1 MVDRLVEKNQSNNQ
15 QIQKLRKQRIDNGDC
30 PYCGNPNLTGGYLC
44 IVCKERARNYQ
55 RAFRLTDKSKEYNR
69 QYRKKLSYK
78 EQKRNYQK
86 RRRLTDV
93 NFKLVWL
100 LRNRLNSAL
109 KRNFKTGSAIR
120 DLGCSINR
128 LRKHLEDQ
136 FTPGMSWENH
146 GTGKDKWNIDH
157 IVPFALVDLAKRQD
171 ILRVCHYSNL
181 RPMWQSENIR
191 RQFSENQVRGE
202 MP

>member
-1 MVDRLVEKNQSNNQ
+1 
-15 QIQKLRKQRIDNGDC
+15 
-30 PYCGNPNLTGGYLC
+30 
-44 IVCKERARNYQ
+44 
-55 RAFRLTDKSKEYNR
+55 
-69 QYRKKLSYK
+69 
-78 EQKRNYQK
+78 
-86 RRRLTDV
+86 
-93 NFKLVWL
+93 
-100 LRNRLNSAL
+100 
-109 KRNFKTGSAIR
+109 
-120 DLGCSINR
+120 
-128 LRKHLEDQ
+128 
-136 FTPGMSWENH
+136 MSWENH